1 MRKHIAANITLVVLL
16 FAVICVTHWPARRAW
31 AYTQNGR
38 QISYEIGEEVEWNG
52 KIFRCEKWDDGSMAV
67 MVPPEANPDWWA
79 EVQKP

>member
-1 MRKHIAANITLVVLL
+1 MKKHITAAVALICIL
-16 FAVICVTHWPARRAW
+16 FLVICATHWPARRAW

-52 KIFRCEKWDDGSMAV
+52 KIFRCKKWDAGSMAV

-79 EVQKP
+79 EVEE